1 MKNTKYMQAVIILKV
16 FGRWL
21 TKVYVLL
28 VLSKKFDIPEIK
40 SMPKMMQERSIKL
53 MRVSYLGNVRTG
65 RTEMMC
71 FPIGEK

>member
-1 MKNTKYMQAVIILKV
+1 MKNTKYMQAFIILKV

-65 RTEMMC
+65 LTKD
-71 FPIGEK
+71 FSL

>member
-1 MKNTKYMQAVIILKV
+1 MKNTKYMQVVIILKV

-28 VLSKKFDIPEIK
+28 VLSKNFDIPEIK

-71 FPIGEK
+71 SPIGEK